1 MQPKKSPNLETTH
14 SAGPSRINSDRENMM
29 VFLCEVNIQLLQS
42 YGALKWSLG
51 RHCKGAM
58 ISYYTKVKTQKVLRF
73 VFCKSEEESE

>member
-1 MQPKKSPNLETTH
+1 MQPKKLPNLETTH

-42 YGALKWSLG
+42 YGALKRSLG

-58 ISYYTKVKTQKVLRF
+58 ISYYTKVKTQKKFYVLF
-73 VFCKSEEESE
+73 L